1 MPELSSPPTAVTATP
16 ATTEPTPAASRFNQ
30 KLIPTLLAFVWL
42 GGSLF
47 LGAGRLDWIRGWITF
62 ALWIVG
68 VSAVALIVQHYNP
81 SVLQA
86 RAKWRRKD
94 TKSFDKIFLAVYLPL
109 VIIQPALAG
118 LDAGRYHWSSMPFA
132 FVYVGAAFFVLSLG
146 LITVVM
152 ILNPFAES
160 TVRIQTDRGHTV
172 ITSGPYRL
180 VRHPMYVAMILM
192 YVSTALILGS
202 VWALGLGSVLA
213 VLIVWRTAREDQML
227 RQELPG
233 YQEYAAITRYRLLP
247 GVW

>member
-1 MPELSSPPTAVTATP
+1 MSEPSAVQTTAPV
-16 ATTEPTPAASRFNQ
+16 TPAAARFNK
-30 KLIPTLLAFVWL
+30 KLIPTLMAFVWL

-62 ALWIVG
+62 ALWIAG

-94 TKSFDKIFLAVYLPL
+94 TKGFDKIFLAIYLPM
-109 VIIQPALAG
+109 VIIQPLLAG
-118 LDAGRYHWSSMPFA
+118 LDAGRYRWSSMPFA
-132 FVYVGAAFFVLSLG
+132 FVYIGVALFVLSLV
-146 LITVVM
+146 LITAVM

-160 TVRIQTDRGHTV
+160 TVRIQTDRGHAV
-172 ITSGPYRL
+172 ITSGPYRF
-180 VRHPMYVAMILM
+180 VRHPMYVGMILM

-202 VWALGLGSVLA
+202 VWALGLACALA
-213 VLIVWRTAREDQML
+213 ILLIWRTAREDLTL
-227 RQELPG
+227 REELPG
-233 YQEYAAITRYRLLP
+233 YQEFAAVTRYRLLP